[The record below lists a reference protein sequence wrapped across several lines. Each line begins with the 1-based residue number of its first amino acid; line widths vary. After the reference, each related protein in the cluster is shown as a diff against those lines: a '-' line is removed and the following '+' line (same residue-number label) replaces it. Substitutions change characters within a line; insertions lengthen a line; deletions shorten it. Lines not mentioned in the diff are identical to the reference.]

1 MCGGGGRKKKVKRG
15 QGREDRMEM
24 GEEGH
29 EERNHPASR
38 QPRNGSGLE
47 GNAFA
52 MRSVPALGRLM
63 CRK

>member
-1 MCGGGGRKKKVKRG
+1 MKWG

-29 EERNHPASR
+29 EERNPPASR
-38 QPRNGSGLE
+38 QPRNGSVLKR
-47 GNAFA
+47 NAFA

-63 CRK
+63 SRK